1 MDGMGDRLRART
13 RALGW
18 SDTEVAR
25 RVGVGQTRYAN
36 YVTDRYEPDLA
47 TLARICTAIGASADE
62 LLGRTAAGGDEAA
75 RLRGLA
81 SAAMEALDARVM
93 AMVVA
98 VVDGLVATS
107 GREPPLEASDGLA
120 GPLRRG
126 RKGARRPGK

>member
-1 MDGMGDRLRART
+1 MDGLGDRLRART

-47 TLARICTAIGASADE
+47 TLSRICAAIGASADE
-62 LLGRTAAGGDEAA
+62 LLGRPATNGDEAA
-75 RLRGLA
+75 RLRGIA
-81 SAAMEALDARVM
+81 AAAMEALDATAM
-93 AMVVA
+93 AIVVA

-107 GREPPLEASDGLA
+107 RREAPPEAADA
-120 GPLRRG
+120 GAPPPRRG
-126 RKGARRPGK
+126 RKVVQRPAQ